1 MPFTQDRMIA
11 VLDEANGLDQL
22 YQLFQQRLKLMLAEG
37 RAEVRRNPAFDV
49 DTFCQMVEALI
60 ASTPNYPWRAVVRE
74 TYHFQRNRRRNERYK
89 ERATEKRMT
98 ERGVFARRTSAPTTT
113 PVPPAR
119 FRPDESAVAA
129 SAALD
134 AQDANGILFGPSEGE
149 PFVARPT
156 DRVDY
161 LALARG
167 DQELAQQ
174 LRDDDEGRGR

>member
-1 MPFTQDRMIA
+1 MPLTQERMIA

-22 YQLFQQRLKLMLAEG
+22 YQLFMQRLKLMLAEG
-37 RAEVRRNPAFDV
+37 RAEVRRDASFDV
-49 DTFCQMVEALI
+49 DTFCQMVEALV

-98 ERGVFARRTSAPTTT
+98 KRGVFAPRASASTATPT
-113 PVPPAR
+113 PPAR
-119 FRPDESAVAA
+119 FRPDETAVAA

-149 PFVARPT
+149 PFAARST
-156 DRVDY
+156 DRADY
-161 LALARG
+161 LSLARG

-174 LRDDDEGRGR
+174 LRDDDEGGG